1 MELIVDV
8 VKGSGTTID
17 GNTARRFFENLELTA
32 EITGLN
38 KNEILYILL
47 LQAVVSLQ
55 AAMYGWY
62 NMYRLLYQHVL
73 LNHGAD
79 IIENPVLPIEQLSEE
94 AQEARNK
101 DILGKVLRCVLSF
114 LICYL
119 CL

>member
-38 KNEILYILL
+38 ENEILYILL

-62 NMYRLLYQHVL
+62 NMYQHVPPTVPTCTPEPWCRYHRKSSVA
-73 LNHGAD
+73 NRT
-79 IIENPVLPIEQLSEE
+79 II
-94 AQEARNK
+94 
-101 DILGKVLRCVLSF
+101 
-114 LICYL
+114 
-119 CL
+119 